1 MKKKLFG
8 SLLLILLV
16 GFTVSAQKN
25 NGSERYGKALN
36 LGLGIGGNTGYSGY
50 VGHSLPVFNVNYEFD
65 VARSF
70 TLAPF
75 VSFYSYKNSYYWGN
89 NNNPY
94 RYYYYHE
101 TVIPVGLKGTYYFD
115 NLLRA
120 GSKWDFYMAG
130 SIGFAFVNSSWDND
144 YYGDQNYYH
153 SASSLF
159 LDLHVGAEYHFNN
172 RIGAFLDLSTGVST
186 IGLAIH

>member
-1 MKKKLFG
+1 MKKKLFS

-25 NGSERYGKALN
+25 NGSERFGKALN
-36 LGLGIGGNTGYSGY
+36 LGIGVGGNTGYSGY
-50 VGHSLPVFNVNYEFD
+50 VGHSLPIFNVNYEFD
-65 VARSF
+65 VAKNF

-89 NNNPY
+89 HNYPY
-94 RYYYYHE
+94 KYYYYHE

-120 GSKWDFYMAG
+120 GAKWDFYMAG
-130 SIGFAFVNSSWDND
+130 SIGFAFVNSSWDSG

-153 SASSLF
+153 TASSLF

-172 RIGAFLDLSTGVST
+172 RIGAFLDLSTGFST

>member
-1 MKKKLFG
+1 MKKNIFG
-8 SLLLILLV
+8 SLLLLLLV
-16 GFTVSAQKN
+16 GFVVSAQKTN
-25 NGSERYGKALN
+25 SSERYGKTLN
-36 LGLGIGGNTGYSGY
+36 LGLGIGGNSGYSGY
-50 VGHSLPVFNVNYEFD
+50 VGHSLPIFNLNYEFD

-75 VSFYSYKNSYYWGN
+75 VSFYSFKNSNYWGN
-89 NNNPY
+89 HNTPY

-101 TVIPVGLKGTYYFD
+101 TVIPVGVKGTYYFD
-115 NLLRA
+115 NLLGA
-120 GSKWDFYMAG
+120 SSKWDFYMAG
-130 SIGFAFVNSSWDND
+130 SIGFAFVNSSWESG

-159 LDLHVGAEYHFNN
+159 LDLHVGTEYHFNN
-172 RIGAFLDLSTGVST
+172 RIGAFLDLSTGIST